1 MSFLSKVFFLI
12 LFVFTFEIK
21 KKHLTENKFIFP
33 EVKLVSAYKNTS
45 FRQAERI
52 TLRSPKAS
60 RKLSLSS
67 KSLDKSGTSSPT
79 ASPKPTRK
87 LRIVSAVSKA
97 YFTEV
102 LNNCPNSR

>member
-1 MSFLSKVFFLI
+1 MILHLI
-12 LFVFTFEIK
+12 FK
-21 KKHLTENKFIFP
+21 KQKILFIFP

-52 TLRSPKAS
+52 TLRSPRAS

-67 KSLDKSGTSSPT
+67 KSLNKSGTSSPT

-97 YFTEV
+97 YFVLFSKYRSVKIEV
-102 LNNCPNSR
+102 IIV